1 MIKSSSN
8 SLNHM
13 NAQTT
18 GAEEANQIAEMI
30 EAKQDARKS
39 RLSAGDLLSLEHP
52 QTPKPNPKF
61 SAFGV

>member
-1 MIKSSSN
+1 
-8 SLNHM
+8 M

-39 RLSAGDLLSLEHP
+39 RLSAGDLLSPEHP
-52 QTPKPNPKF
+52 QTPYGP
-61 SAFGV
+61 